1 MTAAPPMRASQQSR
15 QFARHLF
22 RLSLAGDVIS
32 AERVAAV
39 LAHLQAHPPR
49 QALEVLKAYHRL
61 VAAQL
66 ARNRA
71 LVEHAGAIDA
81 AILRAVA
88 DGFTERYQRPIAAV
102 AQPNPALIAG
112 LRIRVGDDVYESS
125 IAGQLAALAGSSASS
140 F

>member
-1 MTAAPPMRASQQSR
+1 MRARPQSR
-15 QFARHLF
+15 QFARQLF
-22 RLSLAGDVIS
+22 RLSLADGGIS

-49 QALEVLKAYHRL
+49 QPLEVLKAYHRL

-71 LVEHAGAIDA
+71 LVEHAGAINDG
-81 AILRAVA
+81 ILRAIA
-88 DGFTERYQRPIAAV
+88 AGFTQKYRRPIAAV

-125 IAGQLAALAGSSASS
+125 IASQLAALAASP
-140 F
+140 

>member
-1 MTAAPPMRASQQSR
+1 MRASQQSR
-15 QFARHLF
+15 QYARQLF
-22 RLSLAGDVIS
+22 RLSLAGGVVS

-39 LAHLQAHPPR
+39 LAHLQSHPPR
-49 QALEVLKAYHRL
+49 QPLEVLKSYQRL

-81 AILRAVA
+81 AILGAIGTALSRQY
-88 DGFTERYQRPIAAV
+88 RRPITTA

-112 LRIRVGDDVYESS
+112 LRIRVGDDLYDTS
-125 IAGQLAALAGSSASS
+125 IAGRLATLATLA
-140 F
+140 

>member
-1 MTAAPPMRASQQSR
+1 MRASQQSR
-15 QFARHLF
+15 QYARQLF
-22 RLSLAGDVIS
+22 RLSLAGGVVS

-49 QALEVLKAYHRL
+49 QPLEVLKSYQRL

-71 LVEHAGAIDA
+71 LVEHAGAIDDA
-81 AILRAVA
+81 VLGAIAGA
-88 DGFTERYQRPIAAV
+88 FTQRYQRPIAAV

-112 LRIRVGDDVYESS
+112 LRVRIGDDVYESS
-125 IAGQLAALAGSSASS
+125 IAGQLAALAAGT
-140 F
+140 

>member
-1 MTAAPPMRASQQSR
+1 MTAAASMRASQQSR
-15 QFARHLF
+15 QFARQLF
-22 RLSLAGDVIS
+22 RVSLAEGVVS

-49 QALEVLKAYHRL
+49 QPLEVLKAYHRL

-71 LVEHAGAIDA
+71 IVEHAGAIDG
-81 AILRAVA
+81 AILRAIA
-88 DGFTERYQRPIAAV
+88 DGFTQRYRRPIAAV

-112 LRIRVGDDVYESS
+112 LRVRVGDDVYESS
-125 IAGQLAALAGSSASS
+125 VASQLAALAGSA
-140 F
+140 